1 MKKAIALLAALAANT
16 ASSQPVSFFADALT
30 SGKSTMNAPVDATF
44 SAAQQVIQQKT
55 GSSGELQFIAWRIQ
69 KFTQQSKCGRVGF
82 VAYQPSTG
90 TAFPEIGG
98 ELNICED
105 GMPPLREC
113 AAIGLVPVS
122 AKCPDGS
129 APSDTKEVRD
139 AISDAI
145 KRGGLTYAQVS
156 QMLKTNK
163 GVQK

>member
-82 VAYQPSTG
+82 VA
-90 TAFPEIGG
+90 
-98 ELNICED
+98 
-105 GMPPLREC
+105 
-113 AAIGLVPVS
+113 
-122 AKCPDGS
+122 
-129 APSDTKEVRD
+129 
-139 AISDAI
+139 
-145 KRGGLTYAQVS
+145 
-156 QMLKTNK
+156 
-163 GVQK
+163 